1 MTDKKILIVDD
12 EGYICDLVVD
22 FLAFEN
28 IPGVKASDFESA
40 IEQAGKDEYDLIIS
54 DVNIGSNSVE
64 RFISDLR
71 DNKIDT
77 AVALMTGD
85 HRIDEEYATR
95 IGAVGIIH
103 KPFQVAPF
111 LASIKIFLETK

>member
-1 MTDKKILIVDD
+1 MTGKRILIVDD

-22 FLAFEN
+22 FLALED
-28 IPGVKASDFESA
+28 IRGDKSGDFESA
-40 IEQAGKDEYDLIIS
+40 IEQAEENGYDLIIS

-64 RFISDLR
+64 KFISELR
-71 DNKIDT
+71 DKNNNT

-85 HRIDEEYATR
+85 HRIDEKYAAG
-95 IGAVGIIH
+95 IGAIGIIH

-111 LASIKIFLETK
+111 LASIKTFLETK